1 MKKMDLQ
8 TLGKLLMLVGLVVA
22 VVGGGLW
29 VMGRAGIPLGPL
41 PGDLRWEGNGVSVYL
56 PITTSIVL
64 SVTLTLILNLILRL
78 LRK

>member
-22 VVGGGLW
+22 VGGGGLW
-29 VMGRAGIPLGPL
+29 VMGRAGIPFGRL

-64 SVTLTLILNLILRL
+64 SLGLTLILNLILRL